1 MTIYHHF
8 NLSDLKNGLTKHVEN
23 SLKKLHFFKRLMGGI
38 NCGGDHTKTKCPQ
51 QCSAVSGDKLYL
63 IIITIWLINRV
74 MNMKINE
81 IKMTGQQIWQT
92 RLQLLLWVG
101 HPKPAATVL
110 HLSLRTNQKV
120 EIRICDW
127 SLVIRLITYS
137 EQNSIPSNLTQVE
150 VFYVVFSGTFSSL
163 PMTKTNFRKD

>member
-1 MTIYHHF
+1 
-8 NLSDLKNGLTKHVEN
+8 
-23 SLKKLHFFKRLMGGI
+23 
-38 NCGGDHTKTKCPQ
+38 
-51 QCSAVSGDKLYL
+51 
-63 IIITIWLINRV
+63 
-74 MNMKINE
+74 MKINE

-110 HLSLRTNQKV
+110 DPWTNQKV

-137 EQNSIPSNLTQVE
+137 EQNSIPSNLT
-150 VFYVVFSGTFSSL
+150 
-163 PMTKTNFRKD
+163 